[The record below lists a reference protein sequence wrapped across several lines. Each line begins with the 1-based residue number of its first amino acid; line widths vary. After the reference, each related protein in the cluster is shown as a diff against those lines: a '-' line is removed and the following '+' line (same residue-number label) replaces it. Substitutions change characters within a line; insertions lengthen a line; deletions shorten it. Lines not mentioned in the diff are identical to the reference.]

1 MSQVTFR
8 LCNPTEIAFG
18 SGQIAALADLVAPG
32 TRVLLLYGGGS
43 IKRNGVYDAVR
54 AATQKCEVTEFGGIE
69 ANPLYETILRAADVA
84 REANAELIL
93 AVGGGSVVDAAKF
106 LAAII
111 PLDDPDPWD
120 FLAKGGV
127 VQDPVPVGV
136 VLTLP
141 ATGSESNPVSVI
153 SSRERHLKIPFANQ
167 AARPKFAILDPDTMQ
182 SLDKRQ
188 LQNGVVDAFTH
199 VVEQY
204 LTLPV
209 NAPIQYGYSEVLM
222 EALIEWGPRLVDKND
237 AESREVVMWAANQAL
252 NGLIGAG
259 VPQDWSTH
267 MIGHAITAL
276 YDIDHARTLSMVMPT
291 LLRFKSEGKKDMLL
305 RYARRVWHIEDKNED
320 AAREEAI
327 RRTEDFFRRMGC
339 PVRLSDVAPVKVV
352 PADIVAHL
360 ERAGQTKLG
369 EAADID
375 TAAVREILARAA

>member
-8 LCNPTEIAFG
+8 LCNPTEIVFG
-18 SGQIAALADLVAPG
+18 SGQIAALADLVAPR

-43 IKRNGVYDAVR
+43 IKRNGVYDQVK

-69 ANPLYETILRAADVA
+69 VNPLYETILRAAEVA
-84 REANAELIL
+84 RKAKTELIL

-106 LAAII
+106 LATIV

-120 FLAKGGV
+120 FLAKGGTV
-127 VQDPVPVGV
+127 KNPVPVGA

-153 SSRERHLKIPFANQ
+153 SSRERHLKIPFANE
-167 AARPKFAILDPDTMQ
+167 AARPRFAILDPDTMQ
-182 SLDKRQ
+182 SLDTRQ
-188 LQNGVVDAFTH
+188 LQNGAVDAFTH

-222 EALIEWGPRLVDKND
+222 EALIEWGPRLVEKND

-291 LLRFKSEGKKDMLL
+291 LLRFKSEAKKDMLL
-305 RYARRVWHIEDKNED
+305 RYARRVWHIEEKNDD

-375 TAAVREILARAA
+375 TAAVQEILARAA